1 MATQHPMPSATLAA
15 ARIARTRNGVV
26 GKALEDRSSHVD
38 SLRAVAALLVVWIHS
53 SELFAP
59 FAGGSVLH
67 DIALRYDFGRIG
79 VVAFFGVSGLLIPT
93 SLRADRD
100 RPGRA
105 FLIRRVFRLFP
116 AFWLSVPLG
125 VLAIWTLF
133 GRQIG
138 AGEIALNLTMIPDL
152 LHARPVMG
160 LYWTLKY
167 ELGFYVLCLA
177 LFEAGVLHRRYAAAL
192 ATTLFLALYLAGFAA
207 LVVLHRQKP
216 GDLGVIALNF
226 GILFLG
232 ALWRRHLDG
241 RLDRLERLALGG
253 ALALV
258 FVVTPAACAYAI
270 FGHGS
275 DNAFFVRFPVSYA
288 AGVALFVAMTSFAK
302 VRWRPL
308 AWVGLVSYSLY
319 LLHPVV
325 LYAMTYVIQS
335 RGQGAGLPVGVQMAA
350 GAALSILLAAVAF
363 YLVEKP
369 AIDLGHRL
377 TRPRTP
383 PLAPQAC

>member
-1 MATQHPMPSATLAA
+1 VSARVADIPPA
-15 ARIARTRNGVV
+15 
-26 GKALEDRSSHVD
+26 DRSSHID

-59 FAGGSVLH
+59 LAGGSVLH
-67 DIALRYDFGRIG
+67 DVAQRYDFGRIG

-105 FLIRRVFRLFP
+105 FLIRRFFRLFP
-116 AFWLSVPLG
+116 AFWLSIPLG
-125 VLAIWTLF
+125 VWAVWALF

-138 AGEIALNLTMIPDL
+138 AGEIALNFTMIPDL
-152 LHARPVMG
+152 LHVRPVLG
-160 LYWTLKY
+160 LYWTLEY

-177 LFEAGVLHRRYAAAL
+177 LFKAGLLHRRYAAAA
-192 ATTLFLALYLAGFAA
+192 ATTLFLASYLAGFAA
-207 LVVLHRQKP
+207 LVVLHRQQP
-216 GDLGVIALNF
+216 GDWGLVALNF
-226 GILFLG
+226 AILFLG

-241 RLDRLERLALGG
+241 RLDRLERLVLAG
-253 ALALV
+253 ALAVVL
-258 FVVTPAACAYAI
+258 VVTPAACAYAI
-270 FGHGS
+270 YGRGS
-275 DNAFFVRFPVSYA
+275 HNGFFVSFPVAYA
-288 AGVALFVAMTSFAK
+288 AGLALFIAMTSFAR

-308 AWVGLVSYSLY
+308 AWVGLISYSLY

-325 LYAMTYVIQS
+325 LYVMTYEIRA
-335 RGQGAGLPVGVQMAA
+335 RGPGAGLPVGVQMAIA
-350 GAALSILLAAVAF
+350 AALSILLAAAAF

-377 TRPRTP
+377 TRPRP
-383 PLAPQAC
+383 PPPAPEA

>member
-1 MATQHPMPSATLAA
+1 VSA
-15 ARIARTRNGVV
+15 GVA
-26 GKALEDRSSHVD
+26 GTPPEDRSSHID

-59 FAGGSVLH
+59 FAGGSALH

-105 FLIRRVFRLFP
+105 FLIRRFFRLFP

-125 VLAIWTLF
+125 VLTIWTLF
-133 GRQIG
+133 GRRIG

-152 LHARPVMG
+152 LHVRPVMG
-160 LYWTLKY
+160 LYWTLEY
-167 ELGFYVLCLA
+167 ELGFYALCLV
-177 LFEAGVLHRRYAAAL
+177 LFKAGLLHRRYAAAV
-192 ATTLFLALYLAGFAA
+192 ATIGFMALYLAGFAA
-207 LVVLHRQKP
+207 LVVLHRQQP
-216 GDLGVIALNF
+216 GDWGAVALNF

-241 RLDRLERLALGG
+241 KLDRSERLALGA
-253 ALALV
+253 ALAVVL
-258 FVVTPAACAYAI
+258 VVTPAACAYAI
-270 FGHGS
+270 WGYGS
-275 DNAFFVRFPVSYA
+275 HNDFFVRFPVSYA
-288 AGVALFVAMTSFAK
+288 AGVVLFIAMTSFAK

-308 AWVGLVSYSLY
+308 AWVGLISYSLY

-325 LYAMTYVIQS
+325 LSAMTYIIQA
-335 RGQGAGLPVGVQMAA
+335 RGPGAGLPVGVQMLA
-350 GAALSILLAAVAF
+350 GAALSILLAAAAF
-363 YLVEKP
+363 YLLEKP

-377 TRPRTP
+377 TQPRTP
-383 PLAPQAC
+383 PHAPEAC